1 MRIGAPGNP
10 RLPFKGHQT
19 QVTCHENADC
29 SCDRNPRD
37 TLFHVR
43 PVRRLPQVRRR
54 RRRIPGQGPQHK
66 PITFTKPID
75 KASPI
80 LARALANGTHLTNVT
95 LKQDGHVT
103 VLKSARVV
111 SIEQDAAGNEV
122 VTLAPAAGEAEAR
135 KSKGKVEA
143 TWKVEEGTR

>member
-1 MRIGAPGNP
+1 MACLSQTRARSGGWILRPLPATMR
-10 RLPFKGHQT
+10 
-19 QVTCHENADC
+19 
-29 SCDRNPRD
+29 S
-37 TLFHVR
+37 
-43 PVRRLPQVRRR
+43 
-54 RRRIPGQGPQHK
+54 
-66 PITFTKPID
+66 
-75 KASPI
+75 
-80 LARALANGTHLTNVT
+80 ARALANGTHLPNVT